1 MVRSS
6 CTSGPPAYEGGG
18 TMISAILSYEFLQN
32 AFLSGLIIGVIAP
45 LLGLFIVVRRLA
57 LIADALSH
65 VALAGIAGSL
75 YMSQQ
80 ILFFSALN
88 PVYLGIVSAV
98 GGSLLIEK
106 LRGAYRHYEELAIPV
121 ILSAGIGLGAI
132 FISLSQGFASDLVGY
147 LFGSVSAVSRQDL
160 WIVIVIAIIVIAYIR
175 FLYKELFILSFD
187 PDYAKVSGVSSKY
200 VQMVFMVITALV
212 IGASMRIV
220 GILLVSS
227 LMTIPVAAAI
237 QLAKSFK
244 GALIYSIVFGE
255 VAVIVGL
262 VSAYHMDI
270 APGGTIVVTSIIIL
284 LLVLIWKKIQ
294 AGQNARAIKG
304 QEIV

>member
-1 MVRSS
+1 
-6 CTSGPPAYEGGG
+6 
-18 TMISAILSYEFLQN
+18 MISAILSYEFLQN

-75 YMSQQ
+75 YLSQQ
-80 ILFFSALN
+80 VLFFAALN
-88 PVYLGIVSAV
+88 PVYLGIGAAV

-106 LRGAYRHYEELAIPV
+106 LRGTYRHYEELAIPV
-121 ILSAGIGLGAI
+121 ILSAGIGIGAI
-132 FISLSQGFASDLVGY
+132 FISLSKGFSSDLIGY

-160 WIVIVIAIIVIAYIR
+160 LIVIIIAIVVIGYIR
-175 FLYKELFILSFD
+175 FLYKELFVLSFD
-187 PDYAKVSGVSSKY
+187 AEYSKVSGINSKY
-200 VQMVFMVITALV
+200 IQMFFMIITALV

-237 QLAKSFK
+237 QIAKSFK
-244 GALIYSIVFGE
+244 AAMIYSIIFGE
-255 VAVIVGL
+255 VAVLIGL
-262 VSAYHMDI
+262 TSAFYLDI

-284 LLVLIWKKIQ
+284 LIVLIMKK
-294 AGQNARAIKG
+294 ALDRRSAHMEG
-304 QEIV
+304 EII